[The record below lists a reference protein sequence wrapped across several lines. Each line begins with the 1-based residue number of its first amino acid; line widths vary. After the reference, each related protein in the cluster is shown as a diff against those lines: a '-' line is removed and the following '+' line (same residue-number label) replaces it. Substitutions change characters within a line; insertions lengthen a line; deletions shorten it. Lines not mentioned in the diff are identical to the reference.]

1 MLTASAWLV
10 SLAAAGGLVLI
21 VLTQVSPVHRR
32 WPGWLHGGLGAAGFV
47 LLLAGLGGPARGVAE
62 GAGSFGYV
70 AAGFL
75 AGAVLLGSLVF
86 VAGLRRRAPSMLT
99 LGVHAT
105 FAVAGVVMLLAY
117 LAA

>member
-1 MLTASAWLV
+1 M
-10 SLAAAGGLVLI
+10 
-21 VLTQVSPVHRR
+21 
-32 WPGWLHGGLGAAGFV
+32 

-62 GAGSFGYV
+62 GAGSFGMV
-70 AAGFL
+70 AAGFV

-86 VAGLRRRAPSMLT
+86 VAGLRRRAPSMLA

-105 FAVAGVVMLLAY
+105 LAVGGVVMLLAY